1 MKNEKNNNYN
11 WLIIACIAGFCVFLF
26 LTFISIKLVITP
38 FNKLKGNNII
48 NKANT
53 IIDDITEEIQEE
65 KARIKDNDLDEKEEE
80 VIDRAI
86 ERITGENNKANTY
99 NRILEKYFG
108 TNDGEDVKE
117 LIDQVI
123 IKMKKNKEH
132 TIKIIYK
139 DITTSDAIELINLK
153 KIIEDQNKYEVL
165 LDYDNNGYINQITI
179 LDY

>member
-1 MKNEKNNNYN
+1 MKKNNYN

-53 IIDDITEEIQEE
+53 IIEGITEEIQEE
-65 KARIKDNDLDEKEEE
+65 NEKIKDKDLDEDEEE
-80 VIDRAI
+80 IIDRAI
-86 ERITGENNKANTY
+86 QRITGENNKANTY
-99 NRILEKYFG
+99 NRVLEKYFG
-108 TNDGEDVKE
+108 TNEGKEIKE

-123 IKMKKNKEH
+123 MKMKKNKEH
-132 TIKIIYK
+132 TIKVIYK

-153 KIIEDQNKYEVL
+153 KIIEDQNKYEVI

-179 LDY
+179 IDY